1 MLSTFYMRFRITVS
15 PDILKLKDQRGTVGT
30 TECALTPSHTYA
42 RVSRLTLRPA
52 VNFSEFDR
60 EPSGQVNLIGRVK

>member
-30 TECALTPSHTYA
+30 TECTLRRHAYA
-42 RVSRLTLRPA
+42 RVSLPFVPA